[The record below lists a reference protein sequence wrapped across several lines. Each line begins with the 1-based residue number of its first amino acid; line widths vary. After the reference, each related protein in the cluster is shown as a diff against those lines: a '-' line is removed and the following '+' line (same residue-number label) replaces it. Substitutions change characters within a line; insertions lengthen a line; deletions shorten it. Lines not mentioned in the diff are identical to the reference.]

1 MEQAGFMQVVLGS
14 AMNIAMFVLVVTGVM
29 KLFQAASDL
38 RDMRQ
43 MLQNQLKAPHVP
55 SETPD
60 LSMPP
65 ISLESLQSLANAVGL
80 KPEPITPEVIPPHSE
95 HLEHAEPVP
104 VGAKVA
110 GRPTISISKNL
121 VW

>member
-1 MEQAGFMQVVLGS
+1 MEQAGFVQVVLGS

-80 KPEPITPEVIPPHSE
+80 KPEPDRKSTRLNSSH
-95 HLEHAEPVP
+95 
-104 VGAKVA
+104 VA
-110 GRPTISISKNL
+110 LSRMPSSA
-121 VW
+121 

>member
-1 MEQAGFMQVVLGS
+1 MEQTGFMQVVLGS
-14 AMNIAMFVLVVTGVM
+14 AMNIAMFVLVVSGVM

-43 MLQNQLKAPHVP
+43 MLQNQLKNPQVAAQPEVA
-55 SETPD
+55 D

-65 ISLESLQSLANAVGL
+65 ISVESLQSLANAVGL
-80 KPEPITPEVIPPHSE
+80 RPEPITPEVIHPQAE
-95 HLEHAEPVP
+95 QGEPVA
-104 VGAKVA
+104 VAAKTI
-110 GRPTISISKNL
+110 GKPTISISKNL